1 MTETTFGNLPIGAFF
16 REKPDENGLAFRWPI
31 TKIEPTRLLTTRT
44 VANAKAGSVFF
55 HFDDGDIVIKD
66 PTIKVAVCRH
76 CEQTATFTLAGVE
89 GSVNVWTCGFCGGA
103 RKGSEFLTLGQER
116 EAIAYWQER
125 SEQ

>member
-55 HFDDGDIVIKD
+55 HFDDADVVLKD
-66 PTIKVAVCRH
+66 PTIKVAACPH
-76 CEQTATFTLAGVE
+76 CQQVATFTLTVAKG
-89 GSVNVWTCGFCGGA
+89 GTTVWKCGFCD
-103 RKGSEFLTLGQER
+103 RDRRGSEFLTLGQER